1 MRNEPTMTAIQV
13 DTAVCNRLRA
23 LGKKGE
29 TYNDILKRLLVKTAN
44 VDIIEE

>member
-1 MRNEPTMTAIQV
+1 MRNDPTMTAIRV
-13 DTAVCNRLRA
+13 DTAVCKRLRA
-23 LGKKGE
+23 IGKKGG